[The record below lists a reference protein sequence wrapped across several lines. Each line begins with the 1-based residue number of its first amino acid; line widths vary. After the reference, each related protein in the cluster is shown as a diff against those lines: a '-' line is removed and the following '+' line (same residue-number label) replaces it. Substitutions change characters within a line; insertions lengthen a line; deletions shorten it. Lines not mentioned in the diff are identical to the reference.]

1 MLNGVGD
8 FSAVFLPC
16 GIDCVLF
23 ILRQTVVPFLVGK
36 AAVND
41 FILSVRIFCS
51 SVPYRTYVGNGC
63 TSAPR
68 VHSPILDEVQNGL
81 GYQPAWCKAHNT
93 VSNAVLAGNTN
104 GYGYLDLAAVAR
116 NALIYYRDVYLR
128 PEYYA
133 ERKTAAKALLSDLI
147 CEVEN
152 GTKDY
157 DTALKEA
164 YTKIYQSINPAYVP
178 NEEIGIDRIYLD
190 IPAADT
196 VMFTQARKLLKEAQ
210 TRSVQK

>member
-1 MLNGVGD
+1 MKRGKNILLTSILAAAITQ
-8 FSAVFLPC
+8 SAY
-16 GIDCVLF
+16 
-23 ILRQTVVPFLVGK
+23 
-36 AAVND
+36 AAEIPVE
-41 FILSVRIFCS
+41 C
-51 SVPYRTYVGNGC
+51 
-63 TSAPR
+63 APENATPESIAITENLI
-68 VHSPILDEVQNGL
+68 SPILDEVQNGL
-81 GYQPAWCKAHNT
+81 GYQPAWCKAHNA
-93 VSNAVLAGNTN
+93 VFNAVLAGNTN

-133 ERKTAAKALLSDLI
+133 ERETAAKALLSDLI

-152 GTKDY
+152 DTNNY

>member
-1 MLNGVGD
+1 MKKIKT
-8 FSAVFLPC
+8 FLTAAA
-16 GIDCVLF
+16 
-23 ILRQTVVPFLVGK
+23 IL
-36 AAVND
+36 AA
-41 FILSVRIFCS
+41 ITST
-51 SVPYRTYVGNGC
+51 TYAAEIPVEC
-63 TSAPR
+63 APENATPESIAITENLI
-68 VHSPILDEVQNGL
+68 SPILDEVQNGL
-81 GYQPAWCKAHNT
+81 GYQPAWCKAHNA
-93 VSNAVLAGNTN
+93 VFNAVLANETG
-104 GYGYLDLAAVAR
+104 GYGYLELAAISR
-116 NALIYYRDVYLR
+116 NAILYYRDMYLR

-133 ERKTAAKALLSDLI
+133 EKEVAAKLLLSDI
-147 CEVEN
+147 ISEVGN

>member
-1 MLNGVGD
+1 M
-8 FSAVFLPC
+8 
-16 GIDCVLF
+16 
-23 ILRQTVVPFLVGK
+23 
-36 AAVND
+36 
-41 FILSVRIFCS
+41 
-51 SVPYRTYVGNGC
+51 
-63 TSAPR
+63 
-68 VHSPILDEVQNGL
+68 
-81 GYQPAWCKAHNT
+81 
-93 VSNAVLAGNTN
+93 LAGNTN

-133 ERKTAAKALLSDLI
+133 ENEAAAKALLSDLI

-164 YTKIYQSINPAYVP
+164 YTKIYQTINPTYVP

>member
-1 MLNGVGD
+1 MKRGKN
-8 FSAVFLPC
+8 
-16 GIDCVLF
+16 
-23 ILRQTVVPFLVGK
+23 ILLTAILT
-36 AAVND
+36 AA
-41 FILSVRIFCS
+41 ITQSVYAAEIPVEC
-51 SVPYRTYVGNGC
+51 
-63 TSAPR
+63 APENATPESIAITETLI
-68 VHSPILDEVQNGL
+68 SPILDEVQNGL
-81 GYQPAWCKAHNT
+81 GYQPAWCKAHNA
-93 VSNAVLAGNTN
+93 VFNAVLANETG

-133 ERKTAAKALLSDLI
+133 EKEAAAKALLSDLI

-164 YTKIYQSINPAYVP
+164 YTQIYHSINPAYVP
-178 NEEIGIDRIYLD
+178 NEEIGVDRIYLD
-190 IPAADT
+190 IPSADT

>member
-1 MLNGVGD
+1 MKKIKI
-8 FSAVFLPC
+8 FLTAAA
-16 GIDCVLF
+16 
-23 ILRQTVVPFLVGK
+23 IL
-36 AAVND
+36 AA
-41 FILSVRIFCS
+41 ITST
-51 SVPYRTYVGNGC
+51 TYAAEIPVEC
-63 TSAPR
+63 APENATPESIAITENLI
-68 VHSPILDEVQNGL
+68 SPILDEVQNGL
-81 GYQPAWCKAHNT
+81 GYQPAWCKAHNA
-93 VSNAVLAGNTN
+93 VFNAVLAGNTN

-133 ERKTAAKALLSDLI
+133 ERETAAKLLLSDI
-147 CEVEN
+147 ISEVEN
-152 GTKDY
+152 GIKDY

-164 YTKIYQSINPAYVP
+164 YTKIYQTINSTYVP

>member
-1 MLNGVGD
+1 MKRGKNILLTAILTAAITQ
-8 FSAVFLPC
+8 SAY
-16 GIDCVLF
+16 
-23 ILRQTVVPFLVGK
+23 
-36 AAVND
+36 AAEIPVE
-41 FILSVRIFCS
+41 
-51 SVPYRTYVGNGC
+51 Y
-63 TSAPR
+63 APENATPESIAITENLI
-68 VHSPILDEVQNGL
+68 SPILDEVQNGL
-81 GYQPAWCKAHNT
+81 GYQPAWCKAHNA
-93 VSNAVLAGNTN
+93 VFNAVLAGTTN

-133 ERKTAAKALLSDLI
+133 ERETAAKLLLSDI
-147 CEVEN
+147 ISEVEN

-164 YTKIYQSINPAYVP
+164 YTKIYQSINPDYVP